1 MLLYHV
7 IIWKIEDNYTLQ
19 NTEKALI
26 MVKLFI
32 FHLSLTKRALKL
44 VIKLGDIES
53 EMQSPIL
60 LSSKQILIT
69 YG

>member
-19 NTEKALI
+19 NIEKALI

>member
-1 MLLYHV
+1 MLSYHA

-19 NTEKALI
+19 NTERALI

-32 FHLSLTKRALKL
+32 FHLSLTKKVLKI

-53 EMQSPIL
+53 EMQSPIV
-60 LSSKQILIT
+60 LSSKQSIIT

>member
-1 MLLYHV
+1 MLSYHA

-19 NTEKALI
+19 NTERALI
-26 MVKLFI
+26 MVKLFL
-32 FHLSLTKRALKL
+32 FHLSLTKKVLKI

-53 EMQSPIL
+53 EMQSPIV
-60 LSSKQILIT
+60 LSSKQSIIT

>member
-1 MLLYHV
+1 MLSYHA

-19 NTEKALI
+19 NTERALI
-26 MVKLFI
+26 MVKLFL
-32 FHLSLTKRALKL
+32 FHLSLTKKVLKL

-60 LSSKQILIT
+60 LSSKQSIIT

>member
-1 MLLYHV
+1 MLSYHA

-19 NTEKALI
+19 NTERALI
-26 MVKLFI
+26 MVKLFL
-32 FHLSLTKRALKL
+32 FHLSLTKKVLKL

-53 EMQSPIL
+53 EMQSPIV
-60 LSSKQILIT
+60 LSSKQSIIT

>member
-60 LSSKQILIT
+60 LSSKHIIIT

>member
-19 NTEKALI
+19 NIEKALI

-60 LSSKQILIT
+60 LSSKQIIIT

>member
-1 MLLYHV
+1 MLLYHA

-19 NTEKALI
+19 NTERARI
-26 MVKLFI
+26 MVKLFL
-32 FHLSLTKRALKL
+32 FHLSLTKKVLKL

-60 LSSKQILIT
+60 LSSKQIIIT

>member
-1 MLLYHV
+1 MLLYHA

-19 NTEKALI
+19 NTERARI
-26 MVKLFI
+26 MVKLFL
-32 FHLSLTKRALKL
+32 FHLSLTKKVLKL

-53 EMQSPIL
+53 EMQFPIL
-60 LSSKQILIT
+60 LSSKQIIIT

>member
-1 MLLYHV
+1 MLLYHA

-19 NTEKALI
+19 NTERARI
-26 MVKLFI
+26 MVKLFL
-32 FHLSLTKRALKL
+32 FHLSLTKKVLKL

-53 EMQSPIL
+53 EMQSPVL
-60 LSSKQILIT
+60 LSSKQIIIT